1 MSRWQTPQRIWLT
14 GATSGIG
21 EAVAKKLLDEGHQV
35 VLSARSADKLDALC
49 ANHTNAIALPLDISD
64 RNAVLA
70 AGETIR
76 ERLGALDLVLL
87 NAGTCEY
94 VDMPDFDMALIER
107 VLTPNLYGTLYGVEA
122 ALPLLR
128 AARKEGRPARLAAT
142 SSASAYL
149 PLPRAEAY
157 GASKAA
163 VSYFLQSLRL
173 DLHQEGIGVSLIHPG
188 FVKTPLT
195 ERNDF
200 PMPMRVSVDHAA
212 EAILNGLAKGRLDIH
227 FPRRFTYLVKLLGI
241 LPPGLRH
248 AIGLRMARSQGEH
261 A

>member
-1 MSRWQTPQRIWLT
+1 MSTWKTPQRIWLT

-21 EAVAKKLLDEGHQV
+21 EALARKLIAQGHQV
-35 VLSARSADKLDALC
+35 VLSARSDEALEALC
-49 ANHTNAIALPLDISD
+49 RGHPNAHPLPLDISD
-64 RNAVLA
+64 RQAVLK
-70 AGETIR
+70 AGNDIR
-76 ERLGALDLVLL
+76 EQLGALNLALF

-94 VDMPDFDMALIER
+94 LNAQQFDMDLVER
-107 VLTPNLYGTLYGVEA
+107 VLKPNLFGTLYGVEA

-128 AARKEGRPARLAAT
+128 AARKEGLLARLAAT

-163 VSYFLQSLRL
+163 VSYFLESLRL
-173 DLHQEGIGVSLIHPG
+173 DLDQEGIEVSLIHPG

-200 PMPMRVSVDHAA
+200 PMPMQVTAEQAA
-212 EAILNGLAKGRLDIH
+212 DAIIAGLVKGRLDIH
-227 FPRRFTYLVKLLGI
+227 FPCRFTYLVKLLGI
-241 LPPGLRH
+241 LPPTVRRQ
-248 AIGLRMARSQGEH
+248 IGLRMTRSQKESS
-261 A
+261 

>member
-1 MSRWQTPQRIWLT
+1 MSTWSTPQHIWLT

-21 EAVAKKLLDEGHQV
+21 EALARKLIAQGHHV
-35 VLSARSADKLDALC
+35 VVSARNAEALDALC
-49 ANHTNAIALPLDISD
+49 QGHPHALPLPLDISD
-64 RNAVLA
+64 RQAVLA
-70 AGETIR
+70 AGVTIG
-76 ERLGALDLVLL
+76 ERLEALDLALF

-94 VDMPDFDMALIER
+94 LNAQQFDMQLVER
-107 VLTPNLYGTLYGVEA
+107 VFKPNLFGTLYGVEA

-128 AARKEGRPARLAAT
+128 AARQAGLPARLAAT

-163 VSYFLQSLRL
+163 VSYFLESLRL
-173 DLHQEGIGVSLIHPG
+173 DLNQEGIDVSLIHPG

-200 PMPMRVSVDHAA
+200 PMPMQVTAEQAA
-212 EAILNGLAKGRLDIH
+212 DAIIAGLVNGRLDIH

-241 LPPGLRH
+241 LPPALRRL
-248 AIGLRMARSQGEH
+248 IGLRMTRTSKESS
-261 A
+261 

>member
-1 MSRWQTPQRIWLT
+1 MSTWKTPQRIWLT

-21 EAVAKKLLDEGHQV
+21 EALSRKLIAQGHHV
-35 VLSARSADKLDALC
+35 VLSARNVEALEALC
-49 ANHTNAIALPLDISD
+49 EGHPHASYLALDISD
-64 RNAVLA
+64 RQAVLD

-76 ERLGALDLVLL
+76 ERLGALDLALF

-94 VDMPDFDMALIER
+94 LNAQQFDMDLVER
-107 VLTPNLYGTLYGVEA
+107 VFKPNLFGTLYGVEA

-128 AARKEGRPARLAAT
+128 AARQEGLPARLAAT

-163 VSYFLQSLRL
+163 VSYFLESLRL
-173 DLHQEGIGVSLIHPG
+173 DLDQEGIDVSVIHPG

-200 PMPMRVSVDHAA
+200 PMPMQVTAEQAA
-212 EAILNGLAKGRLDIH
+212 DAIIAGLMKGRLDIH
-227 FPRRFTYLVKLLGI
+227 FPRRFTYLVKFLGI
-241 LPPGLRH
+241 LPPAVRRQ
-248 AIGLRMARSQGEH
+248 IGLRMTRAQKESS
-261 A
+261 

>member
-1 MSRWQTPQRIWLT
+1 MSTWKTPQRIWLT

-21 EAVAKKLLDEGHQV
+21 EALARKLISQGHHV
-35 VLSARSADKLDALC
+35 VVSARNTEALEALC
-49 ANHTNAIALPLDISD
+49 HGYPNAHPLPLDVSD
-64 RNAVLA
+64 RQAVLK
-70 AGETIR
+70 AGDAVR
-76 ERLGALDLVLL
+76 ELLGALDLALF

-94 VDMPDFDMALIER
+94 LNAQQFDMDLVER
-107 VLTPNLYGTLYGVEA
+107 VFKPNLFGTLYGVEA

-128 AARKEGRPARLAAT
+128 TARKEGLPARLAAT

-163 VSYFLQSLRL
+163 VSYFLESLRL
-173 DLHQEGIGVSLIHPG
+173 DLDQEGIDVSLIHPG

-200 PMPMRVSVDHAA
+200 PMPMQVTAEQAA
-212 EAILNGLAKGRLDIH
+212 DAIIAGLVKGRLDIH

-241 LPPGLRH
+241 LPPALRRH
-248 AIGLRMARSQGEH
+248 VGLRMTRAQKASS
-261 A
+261 

>member
-1 MSRWQTPQRIWLT
+1 MSTWKTPQRIWLT

-21 EAVAKKLLDEGHQV
+21 EALSRKLIAQGHHV
-35 VLSARSADKLDALC
+35 VLSARNVEALEALC
-49 ANHTNAIALPLDISD
+49 EGHPHASYLALDISD
-64 RNAVLA
+64 RQAVLD

-76 ERLGALDLVLL
+76 ERLGALDLALF

-94 VDMPDFDMALIER
+94 LNAQQFDMDLVER
-107 VLTPNLYGTLYGVEA
+107 VFKPNLFGTLYGVEA

-128 AARKEGRPARLAAT
+128 AARQEGLPARLAAT

-163 VSYFLQSLRL
+163 VSYFLESLRL
-173 DLHQEGIGVSLIHPG
+173 DLDQEGIDVSVIHPG

-200 PMPMRVSVDHAA
+200 PMPMQVTAEQAA
-212 EAILNGLAKGRLDIH
+212 DAIIAGLVKGRLDIH
-227 FPRRFTYLVKLLGI
+227 FPRRFTYLVKFLGI
-241 LPPGLRH
+241 LPPAVRRL
-248 AIGLRMARSQGEH
+248 IGLRMTRAQKESS
-261 A
+261 